1 MNNSSSDLLYLI
13 FVKDDIPLFELD
25 FSVDGMIYDS
35 VLMSGFISAIKSFSE
50 MVSKRN
56 LKVIDQGDVKI
67 VFEEYQKVSA
77 FYVTPT
83 VTDELRA
90 KIQDL
95 LQLFEFRYKNELYN
109 KPIESIDVTL
119 FDDFKQ
125 EITKVLSKE
134 IIKRYYII
142 KMTGVTPDESIP
154 KNTFPVISNING
166 KRTVSEIAKKLNKNT
181 DEIIDLIA
189 YLKSKNLVSFSIF
202 INPYD
207 VPILSSEGLSKLFKP
222 IEDYKELASSLG
234 GNNFK
239 IIKLIDGKSTVVKLA
254 EIASINLSDLKKILN
269 ILLSKGYIDILSEEL
284 RWCMIFES
292 FYTFYITSL
301 KKLMGKRG
309 INLFKTILEK
319 DDHPLIS
326 FIKFSDKDIPSFDAV
341 RMHFENQKIINIR
354 ELQELFLSPIIK
366 SFETLKNDVGQKFV
380 LKLKSRINNNL
391 KDLFGPKDIQELEN
405 ILG

>member
-154 KNTFPVISNING
+154 KHTFPVISNING
-166 KRTVSEIAKKLNKNT
+166 KRTVSEIAKKL
-181 DEIIDLIA
+181 
-189 YLKSKNLVSFSIF
+189 
-202 INPYD
+202 
-207 VPILSSEGLSKLFKP
+207 
-222 IEDYKELASSLG
+222 
-234 GNNFK
+234 
-239 IIKLIDGKSTVVKLA
+239 
-254 EIASINLSDLKKILN
+254 
-269 ILLSKGYIDILSEEL
+269 
-284 RWCMIFES
+284 
-292 FYTFYITSL
+292 
-301 KKLMGKRG
+301 
-309 INLFKTILEK
+309 
-319 DDHPLIS
+319 
-326 FIKFSDKDIPSFDAV
+326 
-341 RMHFENQKIINIR
+341 
-354 ELQELFLSPIIK
+354 
-366 SFETLKNDVGQKFV
+366 
-380 LKLKSRINNNL
+380 
-391 KDLFGPKDIQELEN
+391 
-405 ILG
+405 